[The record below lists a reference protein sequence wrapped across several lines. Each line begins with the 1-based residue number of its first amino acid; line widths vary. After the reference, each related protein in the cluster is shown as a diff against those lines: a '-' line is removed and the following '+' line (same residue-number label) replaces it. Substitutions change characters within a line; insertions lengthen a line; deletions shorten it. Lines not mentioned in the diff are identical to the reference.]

1 MMVELTTAFA
11 LIVLAILRL
20 GVPILMIVLL
30 SMALRRIAPTLA

>member
-1 MMVELTTAFA
+1 MLAELTTAFA

-30 SMALRRIAPTLA
+30 TMALRRIAPSLT

>member
-1 MMVELTTAFA
+1 MLPELTTVFA